1 MRQRRRKESSVKDG
15 AGPEKLEEISG
26 VKYGEGVEEA
36 RRGEACSSE
45 RKAGGKDRVVGTMG
59 ICKRAAVKGQWE
71 AHRAARSVR
80 CGTTVVEEEKRKH

>member
-1 MRQRRRKESSVKDG
+1 MTQNRLKADGAKYGRTALQGNNETAEMQRKQSVKDR

-45 RKAGGKDRVVGTMG
+45 RKAGGKDCVVGTMG
-59 ICKRAAVKGQWE
+59 ICKRAAVKGQ
-71 AHRAARSVR
+71 
-80 CGTTVVEEEKRKH
+80 